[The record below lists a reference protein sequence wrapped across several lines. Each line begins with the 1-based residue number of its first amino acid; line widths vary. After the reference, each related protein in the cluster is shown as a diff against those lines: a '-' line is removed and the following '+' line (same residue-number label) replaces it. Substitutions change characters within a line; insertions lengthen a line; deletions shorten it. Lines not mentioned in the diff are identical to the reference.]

1 MLDVEQ
7 MEIDL
12 YNIILNR
19 NTREWERTQFEEAK
33 EDLAKMSIKQVIE
46 KLEVNLRPLALRDN
60 LTPDA
65 MDFLFKNHR
74 GVSECKGL

>member
-33 EDLAKMSIKQVIE
+33 KTQQNVDKAGDRKTRGQLAS
-46 KLEVNLRPLALRDN
+46 LALRDN

-65 MDFLFKNHR
+65 MDFI
-74 GVSECKGL
+74 

>member
-46 KLEVNLRPLALRDN
+46 KWIGYN
-60 LTPDA
+60 
-65 MDFLFKNHR
+65 
-74 GVSECKGL
+74 